1 MKTRI
6 LTGLAL
12 AAVLVIVLL
21 SNLYVITCAIA
32 VISLI
37 GLYEFY
43 KATGVNKSELLSLL
57 GYITGIVVAFGG
69 YIPSVFLMPAVY
81 IFMLLLFIIML
92 KEHKTVSVSDAG
104 LVIFSIIYIPLFLS
118 TLADIYR
125 LGNSIRLL
133 LIVFIGA
140 FATDTFAYFSGYF
153 FGKHKLCPVI
163 SPKKTIEGSIGGSIC
178 SVGIVLI
185 YGLFIDKKF
194 GIDISYIKLGILGV
208 LIAIV
213 SQIGDLTASII
224 KRKYGVK
231 DYGTI
236 FPGHGGILDR
246 LDSIIATAPLVY
258 VYITTVGIT
267 KLTEEIVNI
276 AV

>member
-6 LTGLAL
+6 LTGL
-12 AAVLVIVLL
+12 VLIPILVLVLL
-21 SNLYVITCAIA
+21 SNIHVITCAIA
-32 VISLI
+32 LISVV

-43 KATGVNKSELLSLL
+43 KATGVNKSMPLSAL
-57 GYITGIVVAFGG
+57 GYAAGLVVAFGG
-69 YIPSVFLMPAVY
+69 YIPSRFLLPMVY

-92 KEHKTVSVSDAG
+92 KEHKTVSVAEAG

-125 LGNSIRLL
+125 LGNGIYYLW
-133 LIVFIGA
+133 IVFIGA
-140 FATDTFAYFSGYF
+140 FMTDTFAYFSGYF
-153 FGKHKLCPVI
+153 FGKHKLCPNI
-163 SPKKTIEGSIGGSIC
+163 SPKKTIEGSVGGSLC
-178 SVGIVLI
+178 SVGIVLL
-185 YGLFIDKKF
+185 YGLLIDKKF
-194 GIDISYIKLGILGV
+194 GIEVNYIKLAVLGL
-208 LIAIV
+208 LIAAI

-258 VYITTVGIT
+258 VYITAIGI
-267 KLTEEIVNI
+267 
-276 AV
+276 